1 MKNKKFVIFL
11 MAAGFVFVLSALAL
25 QQGAETAKDP
35 VCGMTIKKATAA
47 ATAEYKGMTYYF
59 CNTGCKDAFLKDPEK
74 YLKNEAP
81 QGQMMGG
88 MMGGKPG
95 MRGQMMAESA
105 CPMMLPDATRTIEN
119 TADGI
124 IIKISSTN
132 PETVKKIQE
141 HGAMMKD
148 QAGKGMAG
156 CPMMMK
162 KTDK

>member
-11 MAAGFVFVLSALAL
+11 MAAGFVFVMSALAL
-25 QQGAETAKDP
+25 QQGEETAKDP

-88 MMGGKPG
+88 QGGG
-95 MRGQMMAESA
+95 MHGQMMAGSGAA
-105 CPMMLPDATRTIEN
+105 CPLMLPDTTRTVEN

-124 IIKISSTN
+124 IVKISSTN

-148 QAGKGMAG
+148 MSGKGMSG
-156 CPMMMK
+156 CPMMK
-162 KTDK
+162 KIDK